1 MIINYIFINKIKN
14 DVKLVKI
21 KCVLIWMLV

>member
-1 MIINYIFINKIKN
+1 MIINYEFINKVIN